1 MSVHPFSTELTAQ
14 IAEGLYQKGFL
25 SYPRTETD
33 QYDKDF
39 DFADLIGKQTGD
51 LAWGAF
57 ATQCVGG
64 SAG

>member
-1 MSVHPFSTELTAQ
+1 M
-14 IAEGLYQKGFL
+14 

-51 LAWGAF
+51 VAWGAF
-57 ATQCVGG
+57 ATQCVQPDEGT
-64 SAG
+64 S